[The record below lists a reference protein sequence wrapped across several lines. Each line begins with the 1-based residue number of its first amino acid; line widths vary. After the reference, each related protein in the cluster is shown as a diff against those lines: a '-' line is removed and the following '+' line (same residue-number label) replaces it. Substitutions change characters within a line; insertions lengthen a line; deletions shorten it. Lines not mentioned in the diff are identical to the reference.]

1 MNNISRYLAFAF
13 SLLGIG
19 GIFYYFS
26 DIVAYV
32 LIAWVLSMMGQPVMD
47 FFKKYL
53 RLGNAGSAA
62 LTLVGYILVFVV
74 VIRLFVPPIIQQARN
89 LGDINYADIVD
100 NLEEPIN
107 DWNNWAIEKGFVE
120 GEIIPTIK
128 DSISSEISLEIEAPQ
143 APKRGDKSTVESE
156 TEPNNYSSTSTFVS
170 IDSILLTNGDTITK
184 TNIIL
189 QINLGDQDKNGNG
202 IAVIDS
208 TALVKETDSPLEKI
222 QKSIFSIF
230 NPARIPELFSSIV
243 GFMGNFLIGI
253 MSILFIAFFFLKEG
267 DLFVN
272 FLKALVPTE
281 FEEQV
286 MHAVDDSSKMLRRY
300 FVGVSVQV
308 TIISIFMWIILSIIG
323 IKNAILIA
331 FFAAL
336 INVIPYLGP
345 IIGAAFGVFITI
357 SSNLDLGLD
366 FYSEMLPLILKV
378 IAAFG
383 AMQLL
388 DNFLLQP
395 FIFSN
400 SVLAH
405 PLEIFIIIL
414 IGAKLSGILGMI
426 LAIPV
431 YTVIRV
437 IARAF
442 LSEFKIVQKLT
453 GHLNDVGGTK
463 EEEENLEEEKGKEGA
478 V

>member
-13 SLLGIG
+13 TLLAIG
-19 GIFYYFS
+19 GIFYYFN

-62 LTLVGYILVFVV
+62 LTLAGYVLVLVV

-107 DWNNWAIEKGFVE
+107 DWNNWAIEKGFIE
-120 GEIIPTIK
+120 GEMIPTVQ
-128 DSISSEISLEIEAPQ
+128 DSIIAETPPE
-143 APKRGDKSTVESE
+143 VESINI
-156 TEPNNYSSTSTFVS
+156 EPEDSYSSTSTFIS
-170 IDSILLTNGDTITK
+170 IDSILLANGDTITK
-184 TNIIL
+184 TNITL
-189 QINLGDQDKNGNG
+189 QINLGDQDINGNG
-202 IAVIDS
+202 VAVIDS

-253 MSILFIAFFFLKEG
+253 MSIFFIAFFFLKEG
-267 DLFVN
+267 DLFVK
-272 FLKALVPTE
+272 FLQALVPID

-286 MHAVDDSSKMLRRY
+286 MHAVEDASKLLRRY
-300 FVGVSVQV
+300 FVGVFAQV
-308 TIISIFMWIILSIIG
+308 SIISVFMWVVLSVIG

-336 INVIPYLGP
+336 INVIPYVGP

-366 FYSEMLPLILKV
+366 FYTEMLPLILKV
-378 IAAFG
+378 VAAFG

-405 PLEIFIIIL
+405 PLEIFIVIL
-414 IGAKLSGILGMI
+414 IGAKLSGIMGMI

-431 YTVIRV
+431 YTVVRV

-453 GHLNDVGGTK
+453 GHLDDVGNTK
-463 EEEENLEEEKGKEGA
+463 KLEAENLGEIQNENPEGEG

>member
-1 MNNISRYLAFAF
+1 MKNINRYLAIAF
-13 SLLGIG
+13 SLLAIG
-19 GIFYYFS
+19 AIFYYFS

-32 LIAWVLSMMGQPVMD
+32 LISWVLSMMGQPVMD

-53 RLGNAGSAA
+53 RIGNAGSAA
-62 LTLVGYILVFVV
+62 LTLVGYILLFAII
-74 VIRLFVPPIIQQARN
+74 IRLFVPPIVQQARN
-89 LGDINYADIVD
+89 LGDINYADIVN

-107 DWNNWAIEKGFVE
+107 DWNNWAIEKGFIE
-120 GEIIPTIK
+120 GEMIPTLK
-128 DSISSEISLEIEAPQ
+128 DSIVIDTVPEPIE
-143 APKRGDKSTVESE
+143 ESIDIKPE
-156 TEPNNYSSTSTFVS
+156 DSYSSTSTFVS
-170 IDSILLTNGDTITK
+170 IDSILLANGDTITK
-184 TNIIL
+184 TNITL
-189 QINLGDQDKNGNG
+189 QINLDNQDSNGNSTT
-202 IAVIDS
+202 IRDT

-222 QKSIFSIF
+222 QKSIFSFF

-253 MSILFIAFFFLKEG
+253 MSILFITFFFLKEG

-272 FLKALVPTE
+272 FLKALVPNN
-281 FEEQV
+281 FEGQV
-286 MHAVDDSSKMLRRY
+286 MHAVDDASRLLRRY
-300 FVGVSVQV
+300 FVGVSGQV
-308 TIISIFMWIILSIIG
+308 TIISIFMWILLSIIG

-366 FYSEMLPLILKV
+366 FYTEMLPLILKV
-378 IAAFG
+378 VAAFG

-414 IGAKLSGILGMI
+414 VGAKLSGIMGMI

-453 GHLNDVGGTK
+453 GSLEEVGNSNK
-463 EEEENLEEEKGKEGA
+463 EEEVESVEETKGDEN